1 MVKTTGLLGSVL
13 VIAGIVCLIS
23 GIAQE
28 NSEVLTSIGSALF
41 SLGVLVAAAGIYIQA
56 RKLQRKYQPP
66 EPKVKKTDKLCS
78 SCSREP
84 ALVFCRVHVLRL
96 CPECMDQHDDKSCSY
111 VPATRAIA
119 AFHRT

>member
-1 MVKTTGLLGSVL
+1 MVKTTGLLGALL

-28 NSEVLTSIGSALF
+28 NSEVLIAMGSALF
-41 SLGVLVAAAGIYIQA
+41 SLGVLVAAAGIYLQA
-56 RKLQRKYQPP
+56 RKLQQKYQPV
-66 EPKVKKTDKLCS
+66 ETKIKKTDKLCS
-78 SCSREP
+78 SCNREP

-96 CPECMDQHDDKSCSY
+96 CPECMEQHDDKNCSY

>member
-1 MVKTTGLLGSVL
+1 MVKTTGLLGALL
-13 VIAGIVCLIS
+13 VISGIVCLIA
-23 GIAQE
+23 GIGQE
-28 NSEVLTSIGSALF
+28 SSEVLVAVGSALF

-56 RKLQRKYQPP
+56 RKLQREYRP
-66 EPKVKKTDKLCS
+66 EESKIKKTDKLCS
-78 SCSREP
+78 SCNREP

-111 VPATRAIA
+111 VPATRAVA